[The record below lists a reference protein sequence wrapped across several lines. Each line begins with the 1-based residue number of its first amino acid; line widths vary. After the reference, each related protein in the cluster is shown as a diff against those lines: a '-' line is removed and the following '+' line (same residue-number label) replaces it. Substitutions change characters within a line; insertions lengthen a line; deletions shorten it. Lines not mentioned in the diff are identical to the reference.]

1 MINDKDKNRPMSLA
15 EFRKM
20 RHTLLPENRKI
31 KKCPQG
37 GTRRYPIRQPIGT
50 VYV

>member
-1 MINDKDKNRPMSLA
+1 MKSDKDNNRPMSLA

-31 KKCPQG
+31 KNARKVEQNKTG
-37 GTRRYPIRQPIGT
+37 YDSTAA
-50 VYV
+50 